1 MSLGDRFDEPMR
13 LALGEAAKAIEI
25 SQDVPVG
32 AVLIDAAGNVV
43 AVGRNERE
51 LTGDPT
57 AHAEVVAIRA
67 ASQGAGDWRLEDLT
81 LVVTLEPCVMCAG
94 AIVAARIGRV
104 VFGAFDERVGA
115 SGSLYDL
122 LRDRRLGVPV
132 EVISNVLAD
141 ESVAMLRQFFES
153 RRTSGSK

>member
-1 MSLGDRFDEPMR
+1 MSLTSRFDEPMR
-13 LALGEAAKAIEI
+13 LAIAEAQRAVEI

-32 AVLIDAAGNVV
+32 AVLIDVAGQIV

-94 AIVAARIGRV
+94 AILAARIGRV

-122 LRDRRLGVPV
+122 LRDRRLATPV
-132 EVISNVLAD
+132 EVINGVLAD
-141 ESVAMLRQFFES
+141 ESTALLRQFFES
-153 RRTSGSK
+153 RRTSGSR